1 MAQISMRVDDV
12 VKKRAAQACEALGL
26 SMTTAINLFLV
37 KLGNEKRIP
46 FDVAVDSFYGSEN
59 QKVLAKAIR
68 QMEAGHKLTRADD
81 RE

>member
-1 MAQISMRVDDV
+1 MAQISMRVDDA

-46 FDVAVDSFYGSEN
+46 FDVAVNQSYNPDDLKTLGSS
-59 QKVLAKAIR
+59 VR
-68 QMEAGHKLTRADD
+68 QMENK
-81 RE
+81 